1 MKLIPYKQHTHV
13 GYCVYFLYDNDVIV
27 YIGYTFNLGKRLGEH
42 SQWTNTREGHRNQ
55 LVKKQFT
62 HYSIIPMD
70 DGKKARELESKLIK
84 KHQPKYNKKT
94 YYHWVSTGKKYMC
107 YKPNRVCG
115 MSNLKSEKIIYSL
128 MSWKKTKK
136 NRHWNYKGKDYD
148 KLKNV

>member
-13 GYCVYFLYDNDVIV
+13 GYCVYFLYDNDEIV

-84 KHQPKYNKKT
+84 MIVDDFKNQKNNF
-94 YYHWVSTGKKYMC
+94 G
-107 YKPNRVCG
+107 
-115 MSNLKSEKIIYSL
+115 EKDFLSKL
-128 MSWKKTKK
+128 TKK
-136 NRHWNYKGKDYD
+136 ELEKYVEDQILADGFLVADEE
-148 KLKNV
+148 

>member
-13 GYCVYFLYDNDVIV
+13 GYCVYFLYDNDEIV

-70 DGKKARELESKLIK
+70 NGKKARELESRLIK
-84 KHQPKYNKKT
+84 KYQPKYNKNS

-107 YKPNRVCG
+107 YKPSRAFG
-115 MSNLKSEKIIYSL
+115 KSNLEPKKVIYTL

-136 NRHWNYKGKDYD
+136 NRHWNYKGRE
-148 KLKNV
+148 